1 MNRLEL
7 NYRRINSLFRRE
19 DTQFPTRE
27 PLRGN
32 GKSGILTEAADCC
45 DVVRGKCN
53 EGGVEWLV
61 LLLVVQ
67 DFGFTATKT
76 NTYLVLTTGQI
87 LYPSTGIT

>member
-1 MNRLEL
+1 MFLGHSARLIWIL
-7 NYRRINSLFRRE
+7 Q
-19 DTQFPTRE
+19 TQERKFNQDFTGCRHRLKLIP
-27 PLRGN
+27 GN
-32 GKSGILTEAADCC
+32 EAANCC

-53 EGGVEWLV
+53 KGGVEWLV

-76 NTYLVLTTGQI
+76 NIYLLLTTGQI